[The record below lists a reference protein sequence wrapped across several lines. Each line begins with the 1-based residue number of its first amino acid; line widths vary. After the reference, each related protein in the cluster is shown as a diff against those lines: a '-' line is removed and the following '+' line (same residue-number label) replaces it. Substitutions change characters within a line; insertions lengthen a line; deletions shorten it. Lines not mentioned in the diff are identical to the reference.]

1 MLAAV
6 QDGMPGQL
14 PMYKGTL
21 DAVKTIVRTEGWR
34 GLYAGLTP
42 SIIGSS
48 ELLLAVTAA
57 ARKRSTSV
65 ICSTALGRLHQDNN
79 TVQQP

>member
-1 MLAAV
+1 MVLAEGLPALTLIAAV

-21 DAVKTIVRTEGWR
+21 DAVKTIVRTEGWK

-48 ELLLAVTAA
+48 ELLLAAA
-57 ARKRSTSV
+57 TGTGKEETPCRY
-65 ICSTALGRLHQDNN
+65 D
-79 TVQQP
+79 